1 VTKAIFLFKNWVFSL
16 NRFIRDKIK
25 LNKLK
30 RSFLMDTSQLLLR
43 ITLAFVVLFVL
54 ARIMGRKEI
63 SQMTFFNF
71 VSAIAIGSI
80 AANLGVS
87 SNLSII
93 NGILALIGWSV
104 FTIAMGYIDIK
115 FKKVRKITTGEPI
128 IVIKEGK
135 VMENSLRATQLDMD
149 SLNSLLRQKGFFSI
163 KDVHYA
169 IFETSGQLSVL
180 PYEHKMPFTKEDAS
194 VRSNPSVYPIPTGV
208 ISDGKINK
216 VNLSRLN
223 LDTNWLNLQLKN
235 AGVTDV
241 SEVFYAEVQKDGT
254 LYIDNKDDNLLH

>member
-1 VTKAIFLFKNWVFSL
+1 
-16 NRFIRDKIK
+16 
-25 LNKLK
+25 
-30 RSFLMDTSQLLLR
+30 MDTSQLLIR

-54 ARIMGRKEI
+54 ARLMGRKEI

-80 AANLGVS
+80 AANFALS
-87 SNLSII
+87 SDLSLS

-104 FTIAMGYIDIK
+104 FTIAMGFIDIK
-115 FKKVRKITTGEPI
+115 FKKARKVITGEPI

-135 VMENSLRATQLDMD
+135 VMENSLRSTRLDMD
-149 SLNSLLRQKGFFSI
+149 ALNSLLRQKGYFSI

-169 IFETSGQLSVL
+169 IFETSGQLSVM
-180 PYEHKMPFTKEDAS
+180 PYEHKMPFTKEDANIS
-194 VRSNPSVYPIPTGV
+194 SNPSIYPISTEV
-208 ISDGKINK
+208 ISDGTINK

-223 LDTNWLNLQLKN
+223 LDTDWLNEQLKN

-241 SEVFYAEVQKDGT
+241 SEVFYAEVQKDGS
-254 LYIDNKDDNLLH
+254 LYIDNKDDNMLH